1 MNKKFQKIIL
11 FLYIIAFV
19 FTCVG
24 ATFAY
29 FTVIK
34 VSNVSPKI
42 EVTSATTDFI
52 TFDSGT
58 PIRIN
63 PTSFNFG
70 KGMGNLFS
78 ETFASAYLRLGSE
91 SESASYKYNLTLNIK
106 NNNLEY
112 STEEEKPELI
122 MQIVDYDGNSLDS
135 IEGLDY
141 VTVTD
146 GDGNE
151 ISGFDITTAL
161 GTYYIVKEHSISTIS
176 ETSHMWKAKFIF
188 VNLSEN
194 QDKNFEKVL
203 EGYVRIE
210 KAGEV

>member
-1 MNKKFQKIIL
+1 MNKKVQKILL
-11 FLYIIAFV
+11 FLYIIAFG

-29 FTVIK
+29 FTVIR
-34 VSNVSPKI
+34 VSNVSPKV
-42 EVTSATTDFI
+42 EVTAATTDFI

-63 PTSFNFG
+63 PTSYNFG

-78 ETFASAYLRLGSE
+78 ETFASAYLRLGSD
-91 SESASYKYNLTLNIK
+91 SKSAQYKYNLALNINK
-106 NNNLEY
+106 NNLEY
-112 STEEEKPELI
+112 STEEKKPELI
-122 MQIVDYDGNSLDS
+122 MQIVDYDEKVLEN

-161 GTYYIVKEHSISTIS
+161 GTYYIVKDFPISTIN
-176 ETSHMWKAKFIF
+176 ETTHMWKAKFIF
-188 VNLSEN
+188 VNLSES

-203 EGYVRIE
+203 EGYIRIE